1 MARVIRRRKNPLLP
15 PFLILLFLF
24 LVASVLATLSYNSGK
39 EDAAARKQLLATR
52 RKIISDADLSGDGAI
67 KQIIAAYDR
76 GQGNAPTVV
85 AELNRRM
92 SELTRKITGSETTA
106 ASTVRQIES
115 AVGPDTF
122 VLNALST
129 ERKANTYKSRK
140 IRKLEYDLR
149 KLASSQMDAVAA
161 YKALDDRFRAKATS
175 LAGEVQRLTAASTV
189 LTAAHA
195 EALKANDAT
204 WQEKVAR
211 QAQEISTQDGKI
223 HKLNLKVMEQVNR
236 IEKLEDELA
245 RKRKTDSIRL
255 AVRELGRIKEHTP
268 NRDICFIPLGAGDR
282 VVRGMTFRVYGPE
295 GVPSDGEG
303 HKAALTVTRVF
314 DAVSQCR
321 VSTVRT
327 DDPVSIGDPFANV
340 AFNPTHQPV
349 FVVEG
354 RFDLHGMG
362 RPTTTGT
369 REVIALIKRSG
380 GKIADEINIEVDFVV
395 MGPEPS
401 RPPKLDAGAP
411 ATSKKAWKIRTR
423 EHNRWRKILDEAIK
437 MNVAILNTRRFIA
450 LTGYE
455 SLPEY
460 ED

>member
-1 MARVIRRRKNPLLP
+1 MARLIRRRKNPLLP
-15 PFLILLFLF
+15 PLLILLFLF

-39 EDAAARKQLLATR
+39 EDAAARKQLLTTR
-52 RKIISDADLSGDGAI
+52 RKIISDAELSRDGAI
-67 KQIIAAYDR
+67 KQIIDEYDKGR
-76 GQGNAPTVV
+76 GKAPTVV
-85 AELNRRM
+85 AELKRRIA
-92 SELTRKITGSETTA
+92 ELTRKITGSETTA

-129 ERKANTYKSRK
+129 ARKANTYKSKK
-140 IRKLEYDLR
+140 IRKLEYDLM
-149 KLASSQMDAVAA
+149 KFASNRQYAAAA

-175 LAGEVQRLTAASTV
+175 LAGEVRRLTAASTV
-189 LTAAHA
+189 QAAAHA
-195 EALKANDAT
+195 ASLKASDTT
-204 WQEKVAR
+204 WREKVTRQEQEVDAQGAR
-211 QAQEISTQDGKI
+211 INELS
-223 HKLNLKVMEQVNR
+223 LKVMEQVNV
-236 IEKLEDELA
+236 INKLKEELA
-245 RKRKTDSIRL
+245 KKRKTDSIRL

-268 NRDICFIPLGAGDR
+268 NRDVCFIPLGARDR

-295 GVPSDGEG
+295 GIPSDGEG

-327 DDPVSIGDPFANV
+327 DDPVAIGDLFANV
-340 AFNPTHQPV
+340 AFDPTHQPV

-369 REVIALIKRSG
+369 REAIALIRRSG
-380 GKIADEINIEVDFVV
+380 GRIADKINIDVDFVV
-395 MGPEPS
+395 MGPEP
-401 RPPKLDAGAP
+401 PKPAKLDAGAP
-411 ATSKKAWKIRTR
+411 GTSRKAREIRTR
-423 EHNRWRKILDEAIK
+423 EYNRWRKTLNEAIK
-437 MNVAILNTRRFIA
+437 LNVAILNTRRFIA

-455 SLPEY
+455 AMREY